1 MKRLALTFI
10 LCLFVVSPLACG
22 GRGST
27 RMYEGSTTQ
36 DAINEVKKKA
46 GGNIKPM
53 SLRVYPDR
61 AEITVQDPNSP
72 EKAIRYEYREG
83 AVTDPKPVTILGG
96 GKVEDSLF
104 DLAEVDLAAIP
115 DMAKTAKER
124 INIAGAEIESMSLSH
139 SMVRTEAN
147 APPKWTIMAK
157 SGEKRGA
164 AVADLK
170 GSITYV
176 NVE

>member
-10 LCLFVVSPLACG
+10 LCLASVSLLACG
-22 GRGST
+22 GRGPT
-27 RMYEGSTTQ
+27 NMYEGTTAQ
-36 DAINEVKKKA
+36 DAINQVKKKA
-46 GGNIKPM
+46 GDNIKPM
-53 SLRVYPDR
+53 SLRIYPDR

-104 DLAEVDLAAIP
+104 DLADVDLAAIP
-115 DMAKTAKER
+115 NMAKTAKER
-124 INIAGAEIESMSLSH
+124 INISGAEIESMSLSH
-139 SMVRTEAN
+139 SMVRMEAD
-147 APPKWTIMAK
+147 APPKWTIMVK
-157 SGEKRGA
+157 SGDKKGA

-170 GSITYV
+170 GNITFV